1 MHKDDNGFSY
11 LEVLIVI
18 IVIGLMVIVGWGIW
32 SKSHKSN
39 STKVNAQLVIP
50 INQVLNQIKS
60 LIAEYPVYTTADNS
74 GSKYTPDSYVV
85 SFSNTVNNYVVSADT
100 TASLSIQF
108 PAVTLPVTNINAIAD
123 IQAMGK
129 LIASTLKSNNFSYVI
144 SPPIKDYTANLVT
157 AGNPSSAYPSNPYPG
172 GYYTSPAE
180 VCFLGY
186 YYDPDINYSDMGLNC
201 VTKISL
207 NIVANNIKPFVGLY
221 MTYVKNNSGNNYS
234 TNPAFSN
241 PTISNS
247 GNGSYKYATVGINEG
262 GTIYQ
267 SGSYAAVYYSNA
279 SGNQWNIFGIYPGS
293 RNSPLCSGLPVNSDA
308 QKALSS
314 YCVNE
319 YN

>member
-1 MHKDDNGFSY
+1 
-11 LEVLIVI
+11 
-18 IVIGLMVIVGWGIW
+18 
-32 SKSHKSN
+32 
-39 STKVNAQLVIP
+39 
-50 INQVLNQIKS
+50 
-60 LIAEYPVYTTADNS
+60 
-74 GSKYTPDSYVV
+74 
-85 SFSNTVNNYVVSADT
+85 
-100 TASLSIQF
+100 
-108 PAVTLPVTNINAIAD
+108 
-123 IQAMGK
+123 
-129 LIASTLKSNNFSYVI
+129 
-144 SPPIKDYTANLVT
+144 
-157 AGNPSSAYPSNPYPG
+157 
-172 GYYTSPAE
+172 
-180 VCFLGY
+180 
-186 YYDPDINYSDMGLNC
+186 
-201 VTKISL
+201 
-207 NIVANNIKPFVGLY
+207 

-267 SGSYAAVYYSNA
+267 SGPYAAVYYSNA